1 MTPWRNWGN
10 RSDSITLLAA
20 VLLAVVAVEASQFST
35 STTLVEVYV
44 SVSDAEGRPVR
55 GLTQAD
61 FEVLEDTV
69 PQQISAFAAGDFPL
83 RVALAIDRS
92 FSMAG
97 EPLRASRR
105 AARAFLAALRP
116 EDESVILGIGSRV
129 AVVAPHTD
137 TRAAQAA
144 AIDALDAWGTT
155 PLHDAVVQS
164 LEATDAAKGRRAVV
178 ILSDGDDR
186 YSDTTAREVVDRAR
200 HANVLVYPVA
210 LGKVLPPVFSDLS
223 AVTGGRPF
231 LVRDPRRLD
240 ATLQQIASDLHAQYL
255 VGYAPSRAIT
265 PAARNEWRRITVRV
279 KRPGV
284 TVRARDGYYV
294 R

>member
-1 MTPWRNWGN
+1 M
-10 RSDSITLLAA
+10 LATTA
-20 VLLAVVAVEASQFST
+20 AAQFST

-44 SVSDAEGRPVR
+44 TVTDSAGRPVR
-55 GLTQAD
+55 GLTQGD
-61 FEVLEDTV
+61 FEILEDNT

-97 EPLRASRR
+97 EPLRASKR
-105 AARAFLAALRP
+105 AARAFLSALRP
-116 EDESVILGIGSRV
+116 NDESVILGIGSRV
-129 AVVAPHTD
+129 AVVSPHTEP
-137 TRAAQAA
+137 REAKAA
-144 AIDALDAWGTT
+144 AVDALDAWGTT

-164 LEATDAAKGRRAVV
+164 LDATDAARGRRAVV

-186 YSDTTAREVVDRAR
+186 YSVTTPAQVIDRAR
-200 HANVLVYPVA
+200 RANVLVYPVA
-210 LGKVLPPVFSDLS
+210 LGKQMPRVFSDLA

-231 LVRDPRRLD
+231 HVRDHKRLD
-240 ATLQQIASDLHAQYL
+240 AALQEIASDLHQQYL
-255 VGYAPSRAIT
+255 VGYSPSRP
-265 PAARNEWRRITVRV
+265 PAAGASQEWRRIAVRV

>member
-1 MTPWRNWGN
+1 
-10 RSDSITLLAA
+10 LLLLLCGAHGAA
-20 VLLAVVAVEASQFST
+20 QFST

-44 SVSDAEGRPVR
+44 TVTGADGRAVR

-61 FEVLEDTV
+61 FEVLEDNT

-83 RVALAIDRS
+83 LVALAIDRS

-97 EPLRASRR
+97 EPLRASKR

-116 EDESVILGIGSRV
+116 NDETVILGIGSGV
-129 AVVAPHTD
+129 AVVSPQTD
-137 TRAAQAA
+137 SREKTAA

-155 PLHDAVVQS
+155 PLHDAMLQS
-164 LEATDAAKGRRAVV
+164 LDATDGARGRRAVV

-186 YSDTTAREVVDRAR
+186 YSATTPAQVIDRAR
-200 HANVLVYPVA
+200 RANVLVYPVS
-210 LGKVLPPVFSDLS
+210 LGRQLPRVFSDLA
-223 AVTGGRPF
+223 AVSGGRPF
-231 LVRDPRRLD
+231 HVRDRRRLE
-240 ATLQQIASDLHAQYL
+240 ATLQGIASDLHQQYL
-255 VGYAPSRAIT
+255 VGYAPSRPVTGKAQ
-265 PAARNEWRRITVRV
+265 EWRRITVRV

>member
-1 MTPWRNWGN
+1 MV
-10 RSDSITLLAA
+10 L
-20 VLLAVVAVEASQFST
+20 LLAVLPPVVSGQFST

-44 SVSDAEGRPVR
+44 SVTGADGRPVR
-55 GLTQAD
+55 GLMQDD
-61 FEVLEDTV
+61 FEVLEDDI
-69 PQQISAFAAGDFPL
+69 PQPISAFTAGDFPL
-83 RVALAIDRS
+83 LVALAIDRS

-97 EPLRASRR
+97 EPLRASKR

-116 EDESVILGIGSRV
+116 NDESVILGIGSGV
-129 AVVAPHTD
+129 AVVSPHTD
-137 TRAAQAA
+137 GRERKAL

-164 LEATDAAKGRRAVV
+164 LDATDGARGRRAVV

-186 YSDTTAREVVDRAR
+186 YSVTTPAQVIDRAR
-200 HANVLVYPVA
+200 RANVLVYPVA
-210 LGKVLPPVFSDLS
+210 IGKQLPRVFSDLA

-231 LVRDPRRLD
+231 HVRDRRQLD
-240 ATLQQIASDLHAQYL
+240 ATLQGIASDLHQQYL
-255 VGYAPSRAIT
+255 VGYSPSR
-265 PAARNEWRRITVRV
+265 PAKAKGSAEWRRITVRV
-279 KRPGV
+279 KREGV